1 MKNFFY
7 SNNINIDHLFLENQE
22 KIHCINSL
30 RNKIGDTVK
39 VVDGKGNLYDC
50 KITKIME
57 DTCKL
62 DILRVKNFLQDSKV
76 HIMIAPTKN
85 HKRIDWMV
93 EKLVEIGVNR
103 ISFLKCQ
110 NSIRKEINLNRLK
123 KIALSAMKQTQ
134 NYYLPLIDDCV
145 DFYDSF
151 ELVDSNEKYMAHL
164 CSNSLNHL
172 VKNLKKILKSVY

>member
-1 MKNFFY
+1 MKNFFIQIILILTTY
-7 SNNINIDHLFLENQE
+7 FLKIKK

-30 RNKIGDTVK
+30 RNKIGDTVN

-103 ISFLKCQ
+103 ISF
-110 NSIRKEINLNRLK
+110 
-123 KIALSAMKQTQ
+123 
-134 NYYLPLIDDCV
+134 
-145 DFYDSF
+145 
-151 ELVDSNEKYMAHL
+151 
-164 CSNSLNHL
+164 
-172 VKNLKKILKSVY
+172 